1 MYKRQGVHDSLKKEF
16 TPEGLLLG
24 YNSMYFDDPKGS
36 ALLKQFVREYKAKYN
51 EYPPYECDHAYF
63 CAESYKVAVEK
74 AAGAAGPWPSKEQ
87 VVKALEGIEV
97 DSLSGK
103 RSWRED
109 HIQMCSFYQGV
120 TTHKNSYDFVTVDP
134 LEVVST
140 KQGMK
145 PAGAKLMDW
154 IASWKI

>member
-1 MYKRQGVHDSLKKEF
+1 M
-16 TPEGLLLG
+16 
-24 YNSMYFDDPKGS
+24 
-36 ALLKQFVREYKAKYN
+36 
-51 EYPPYECDHAYF
+51 
-63 CAESYKVAVEK
+63 EK
-74 AAGAAGPWPSKEQ
+74 AYATSKKWPSKAE

-103 RSWRED
+103 RGWRED
-109 HIQMCSFYQGV
+109 HVQMCNFYQGI
-120 TTHKNSYDFVTVDP
+120 TTHKNSYDFVTVNP

-154 IASWKI
+154 IAGWKI